1 MLNLLP
7 FAGIILAVII
17 GEILNPIIPNMIITP
32 ILMILIPVYIMYRQL
47 DSQLDKLN
55 ASKTDCVEESDL
67 QELLKDSMKQA
78 AEAFSQKIFCEE
90 FVDALVQL
98 RASCIQAKSEDLD
111 TISRLLTRFLYKD
124 NFDRLQEEDFLYIA
138 KWMKTYGY
146 KPYHGQD
153 EFTKLQLYLEN
164 ILEETV

>member
-1 MLNLLP
+1 MINLLP

-17 GEILNPIIPNMIITP
+17 GEILNPILPSAIITP

-98 RASCIQAKSEDLD
+98 RASCIQDKSEALD

-124 NFDRLQEEDFLYIA
+124 NFERLQEEDFAYVS
-138 KWMKTYGY
+138 KWMKIYGY

-164 ILEETV
+164 ILAETV

>member
-1 MLNLLP
+1 MINLLP

-78 AEAFSQKIFCEE
+78 AELFAKIFCEE

-124 NFDRLQEEDFLYIA
+124 NFDRLQEEDFVYIS

>member
-1 MLNLLP
+1 MINLLP

-124 NFDRLQEEDFLYIA
+124 NFDRLQEEDFVYIS